1 MFYPDLVADLIEQF
15 RRSGF
20 RCDFSVHNI
29 ALFCRVVKNKQGF
42 RLEIQLNST
51 LYRRRIYTDFGVNIT
66 LGKSHKEAIL
76 KTVAK
81 IICVLLLT
89 LSTPSFAD
97 CTYNAKDKSKFTVL
111 DSHTIILQ
119 GGPGPDIIIKTYSF
133 INRASSITVLK
144 DSFCSYESAVLYIDG
159 EVADANQVTK
169 VQ

>member
-66 LGKSHKEAIL
+66 LALQQRRHL
-76 KTVAK
+76 LRNCFAK
-81 IICVLLLT
+81 
-89 LSTPSFAD
+89 
-97 CTYNAKDKSKFTVL
+97 
-111 DSHTIILQ
+111 
-119 GGPGPDIIIKTYSF
+119 
-133 INRASSITVLK
+133 
-144 DSFCSYESAVLYIDG
+144 
-159 EVADANQVTK
+159 
-169 VQ
+169 